1 MQYLPSPPAWNRI
14 GTRLVILFSLQAIV
28 FPAEAQISP
37 EVVAPA
43 KRIELTPAKTP
54 AEVRPSTPLILK
66 LGNLKTYRQPNNLFS
81 IDVPETWQ
89 IENFSQPNRIK
100 LQWQDPDRDALIC
113 IELVQ
118 VFRKFTQAELGEELT
133 KILKR
138 VYATYPRLRI
148 DRFVKQPNGS
158 VRVSWSYQNGGTES
172 APTYYSGN
180 SFMQQYG
187 NKLSGKYY
195 ILPSQQYDRLKDNWI
210 QSINSYQVNESAEI
224 P

>member
-1 MQYLPSPPAWNRI
+1 MQYLPSPRAWNRI
-14 GTRLVILFSLQAIV
+14 GTRLVILLSLQAIV

-100 LQWQDPDRDALIC
+100 LQWQDLDRETLIC
-113 IELVQ
+113 IELVR
-118 VFRKFTQAELGEELT
+118 VSRKFTQAELGEELT

-138 VYATYPRLRI
+138 GSIVLSNNPMVAFVSVGRIKMGELKVRRPIIVAIVSCNSMATNYLANTIYYHLNNTI
-148 DRFVKQPNGS
+148 D
-158 VRVSWSYQNGGTES
+158 
-172 APTYYSGN
+172 
-180 SFMQQYG
+180 
-187 NKLSGKYY
+187 
-195 ILPSQQYDRLKDNWI
+195 
-210 QSINSYQVNESAEI
+210 
-224 P
+224 